1 MNLSEV
7 VKEIISDVQL
17 LHIILFAIGIICMV
31 CEMFEP
37 GIGVFGIVGV
47 IVLIIDVFV
56 LADSIVEGVV
66 LFAVLALIVV
76 AFIIILLVL
85 SSHGIIPQKLV
96 LKDSTNNSDGYV
108 ASNTVKPAIGALGVA
123 KTDLRPAGKVSFDD
137 LGVFDVV
144 SSGEFITAGTRV
156 KASEVEGNKIV
167 VTADGEDK

>member
-7 VKEIISDVQL
+7 VKEILSDIQL

-37 GIGVFGIVGV
+37 GLGVFGIVGV

-56 LADSIVEGVV
+56 LADSFVEGVV

-76 AFIIILLVL
+76 VFVVTLLVL

-96 LKDSTNNSDGYV
+96 LKESTNNVEGYV
-108 ASNTVKPAIGALGVA
+108 ASSTVKPEVGALGLA
-123 KTDLRPAGKVSFDD
+123 KTDLRPAGKVSFDE

-156 KASEVEGNKIV
+156 KASGVEGNKIV
-167 VTADGEDK
+167 VEADGGN